1 MKTIHNN
8 VVIFGASQG
17 IGEALAYEYANGGSR
32 LVLLSRNESSINEIS
47 KKICSESGFCRAL
60 KCDITKKAEVKAGI
74 DFALKELETIDLV
87 IINSGLGGP
96 NWMDDFKSDEF
107 IKLFEVNTFGIAH
120 VLEII
125 IPFMKKQSYGTIAG
139 VTSLADVR
147 GYAGSSSYSASKAAA
162 SILLEAARVE
172 LKKDNIRVVTV
183 RPGFV
188 KTAMTDKNEFKMPFL
203 KQPDEAARIIRKGI
217 EKKKSIVQFPFPIV
231 NGTRIVKNLPNWL
244 FDWGMS
250 KARPIKV
257 KSEM

>member
-1 MKTIHNN
+1 MKITHKN

-17 IGEALAYEYANGGSR
+17 IGEALAYEYAKFGSR
-32 LVLLSRNESSINEIS
+32 LALLSRNKSSISEIS
-47 KKICSESGFCRAL
+47 NKICSESGFCAVL
-60 KCDITKKAEVKAGI
+60 KSDITKKAEVKAGI
-74 DFALKELETIDLV
+74 NFALKELETIDLV

-96 NWMDDFKSDEF
+96 NWMHDFKSDEF
-107 IKLFEVNTFGIAH
+107 IKLFEVNTFGIAY

-125 IPFMKKQSYGTIAG
+125 IPIMKKQGFGTIAG

-147 GYAGSSSYSASKAAA
+147 GYSGSSSYSASKAAA

-172 LKKDNIRVVTV
+172 LKKDNISVVTV

-203 KQPDEAARIIRKGI
+203 KQPDEAAKIIRKGI
-217 EKKKSIVQFPFPIV
+217 EKKKSIVQFPFLIV

-250 KARPIKV
+250 KARPIK
-257 KSEM
+257 SEK